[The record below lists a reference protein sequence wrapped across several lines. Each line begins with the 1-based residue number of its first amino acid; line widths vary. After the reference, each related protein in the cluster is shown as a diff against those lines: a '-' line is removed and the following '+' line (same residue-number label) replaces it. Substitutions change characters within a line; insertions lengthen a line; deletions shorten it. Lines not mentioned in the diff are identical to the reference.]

1 MQRERE
7 KHEKHTEA
15 NSRKKAE
22 EKQNFI
28 FFFSVGGAVQ
38 KAQAWF
44 FLVTVLLPLG
54 KVSLTVQWDWTD
66 ASARF
71 GGVWLVV

>member
-1 MQRERE
+1 MKNIQKETAEKKQRRS
-7 KHEKHTEA
+7 KI
-15 NSRKKAE
+15 S
-22 EKQNFI
+22 

-54 KVSLTVQWDWTD
+54 KVSLTVQWDWTE